1 MKRRKPS
8 ARSSRFELESDGA
21 RAEPRILSMRILIAE
36 DEPDSRHLLEVIM
49 RKWSYEVVS
58 TRDGVEALEVLN
70 SVEAPPLAVLDI
82 MMPRMDGLEVCRR
95 VREKNGAVPVYI
107 ILLTAKTLQRE
118 IVSGLE
124 AGADDYLTKPFDPGE
139 LRARIRVGERVLE
152 LQRSLAARVV
162 ELEEA
167 LARVKQLQGML
178 PICSYCKKI
187 RDDQNYWEQVESY
200 ISRHTEAQFSH
211 SICPDCYTQI
221 VVPDIEKLKNRKTEE
236 QEERKKS

>member
-1 MKRRKPS
+1 
-8 ARSSRFELESDGA
+8 
-21 RAEPRILSMRILIAE
+21 MRILIAE

-49 RKWSYEVVS
+49 RKWGYEVVS
-58 TRDGVEALEVLN
+58 TRDGAEALEVLN
-70 SVEAPPLAVLDI
+70 SLEAPPLAVLDI

-152 LQRSLAARVV
+152 LQRSLAARVM

-221 VVPDIEKLKNRKTEE
+221 VAPDIEKLRNEKTQE
-236 QEERKKS
+236 QAERKKS